1 MRVTNVGQKLITN
14 HTTDC
19 QVRIALEKKEKKYQI
34 IPPGANSRVTDFAR
48 STGQQC
54 FTSVHCLQIC
64 STAKFCAVVIIAKLM
79 RLIYVFFDQRLNLF
93 MLYIVNCL

>member
-1 MRVTNVGQKLITN
+1 MIQ
-14 HTTDC
+14 
-19 QVRIALEKKEKKYQI
+19 
-34 IPPGANSRVTDFAR
+34 PGANSRVTDFAR

-93 MLYIVNCL
+93 MLYIVNCLLLHFVLSSRWQCAQMVTYVVPNAKCAVF